1 MTVMIDDIISSHSLK
16 SLPMLKSE
24 VKELKE
30 YNFDALNGNWH
41 QCYLMIKCI
50 ITMLQENIQIQ
61 AFSRISRYRYCTWV
75 FGKELKGF
83 Y

>member
-30 YNFDALNGNWH
+30 YNFDALNVIGINVIWW
-41 QCYLMIKCI
+41 L
-50 ITMLQENIQIQ
+50 N
-61 AFSRISRYRYCTWV
+61 V
-75 FGKELKGF
+75 
-83 Y
+83 